1 MVRSH
6 THSTDGNGSV
16 MAGGK
21 KFQKLIGTR
30 AEVMHGTAYKTS
42 AGKIKGKGGDALTKA
57 HLKYNKHGRIVSRA
71 KSAKKGKLLAQLR
84 KAGYTT
90 KKGSFG
96 AVKVG
101 SPKRRTRK
109 KSRKARKGRR
119 SPRTRRCRHR
129 SGKNKG
135 KFKKC

>member
-6 THSTDGNGSV
+6 THSTHGNSV
-16 MAGGK
+16 MTGGR

-30 AEVMHGTAYKTS
+30 AEVMHGSAYKTS
-42 AGKIKGKGGDALTKA
+42 AGKIKGKGGDALTKT

-90 KKGSFG
+90 KKGTFG

-101 SPKRRTRK
+101 SHKSGSTRKRRR
-109 KSRKARKGRR
+109 KSRKSRR
-119 SPRTRRCRHR
+119 SPRTRRCRHK
-129 SGKNKG
+129 SGRKKG
-135 KFKKC
+135 KFKRC

>member
-6 THSTDGNGSV
+6 THSTDGNGSI
-16 MAGGK
+16 MTGGR

-42 AGKIKGKGGDALTKA
+42 AGKIKGKGGDALTKT

-101 SPKRRTRK
+101 SNKRRTRK
-109 KSRKARKGRR
+109 RSRKRRKSRR
-119 SPRTRRCRHR
+119 SPRTRRCRHK
-129 SGKNKG
+129 SGKKRG
-135 KFKKC
+135 KFKRC

>member
-6 THSTDGNGSV
+6 THSRDSDGLV
-16 MAGGK
+16 MSGGK
-21 KFQKLIGTR
+21 KYQKLIGTR

-57 HLKYNKHGRIVSRA
+57 HLKYNKHGRIVSKA

-101 SPKRRTRK
+101 SRSKKTKKRKRRKTR
-109 KSRKARKGRR
+109 RT
-119 SPRTRRCRHR
+119 PRTRRCRHR

-135 KFKKC
+135 KFKRC